1 MGREEAELLAAAPEG
16 AQPVERELELLA
28 RPNAT
33 AQGG

>member
-16 AQPVERELELLA
+16 AQPVERELELLI

-33 AQGG
+33 TQGG